1 MANTRYLMWF
11 DDNPKI
17 PARQKINEAIAAYQ
31 RRFKTR
37 PNVVLVSEGDNGVL
51 NDPTETVEHDGVQ
64 VRGVSFVRRNN
75 FWVGLE
81 KDTAQKPA
89 ATPHELHPL
98 HS

>member
-1 MANTRYLMWF
+1 MAHTRYLMWF

-17 PARQKINEAIAAYQ
+17 PTRTKIEEAIAAYQ

-37 PNVVLVSEGDNGVL
+37 PNVVLVSEGENGLLSSNTETLEHHGVL
-51 NDPTETVEHDGVQ
+51 

-81 KDTAQKPA
+81 KDHGPKPA
-89 ATPHELHPL
+89 PTA
-98 HS
+98 SVQ